1 MFFTCACK
9 RDDNVHRLCIFK
21 NSGKTVYVCFLFH
34 YSPIRLSNCNLSKR
48 SCEILSSV
56 LSASYSILRELDLS
70 DNDLKDSGM
79 TILSSGLDNPH
90 CKLETLR
97 SAILKCTTSHGY
109 PVLQVQPPPLF
120 LSLPYCS
127 NFSLPCLCECEYE
140 WYQPMFFSGRHVFLE
155 SSGRHFSPIY
165 RLAPYLNCLD
175 YSESTG
181 TNSKPAEP
189 TLTNS
194 CWIVLWIQFP

>member
-1 MFFTCACK
+1 MAYLDSHILFFICACK

-140 WYQPMFFSGRHVFLE
+140 WYQPMFFSGRHVSWSPLADTFL
-155 SSGRHFSPIY
+155 
-165 RLAPYLNCLD
+165 L
-175 YSESTG
+175 STD
-181 TNSKPAEP
+181 
-189 TLTNS
+189 
-194 CWIVLWIQFP
+194 